1 MNEEKV
7 QIKETKRVDRKSNN
21 YAEHGNVHSMQSL
34 SVLHGSPDTK
44 TTHNHTFFFNIDCC
58 FGSTCIVGNLFC
70 ISMPP

>member
-34 SVLHGSPDTK
+34 SVLHGGLTQK
-44 TTHNHTFFFNIDCC
+44 LLINT
-58 FGSTCIVGNLFC
+58 
-70 ISMPP
+70 